1 VITRPPGFAQT
12 SVLGTLPGANATVF
26 TRIRVTGVLFASL
39 GSREA
44 GYFYTGVK
52 SLAEESFKLFDV
64 KYLASSFFIWIL
76 HRKCHGNEGSF
87 AKNFE

>member
-52 SLAEESFKLFDV
+52 SLAEESLTMKQEDTDV
-64 KYLASSFFIWIL
+64 
-76 HRKCHGNEGSF
+76 RNEG
-87 AKNFE
+87 NLV